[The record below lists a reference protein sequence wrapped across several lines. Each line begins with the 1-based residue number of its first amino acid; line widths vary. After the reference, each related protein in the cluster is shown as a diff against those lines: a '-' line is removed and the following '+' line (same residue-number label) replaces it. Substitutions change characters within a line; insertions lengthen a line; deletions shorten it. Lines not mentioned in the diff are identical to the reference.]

1 MIRLGRLALTS
12 VLLSFFAGAGFA
24 LAIFHGSGH
33 AVPTSARGA
42 QAIAGAAVLLDAV
55 VVAVLLARSGRT
67 TDIEERLRRW
77 LVTVQCALPLLGLVP
92 LPPQLSYQG
101 SREPYVWPVT
111 LLVLLLAYAV
121 VTWARLSARFLPMRR
136 EGQSTLQLAL
146 EPLAV
151 AMIAPFFT
159 APSTTL
165 EMLSATGYPTI
176 PGDDFQRARRLGN
189 MNPVRVGEDPACPAH
204 DASGVPLTLLGRY
217 AADART
223 DSAPVDLLAI
233 RLDGA
238 HP

>member
-1 MIRLGRLALTS
+1 
-12 VLLSFFAGAGFA
+12 LSSSFSARWRGCGN
-24 LAIFHGSGH
+24 GH
-33 AVPTSARGA
+33 AGGLPPCPESLPAF
-42 QAIAGAAVLLDAV
+42 LLNVV
-55 VVAVLLARSGRT
+55 VVAVLFARSGRT

-77 LVTVQCALPLLGLVP
+77 LVTVQCALPLLGLVL

-151 AMIAPFFT
+151 AMIALFLT
-159 APSTTL
+159 APSTTF

-204 DASGVPLTLLGRY
+204 DTSGVPLTLLGRY